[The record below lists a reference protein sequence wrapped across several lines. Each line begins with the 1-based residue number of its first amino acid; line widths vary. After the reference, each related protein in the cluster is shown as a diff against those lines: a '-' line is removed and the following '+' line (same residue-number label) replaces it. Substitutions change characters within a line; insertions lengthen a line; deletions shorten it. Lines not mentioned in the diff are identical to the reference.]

1 MTTKALIPAF
11 YCSPVLALIRLYNP
25 LVMIIMKIKQFF
37 LVFYLTLLCL
47 TLSTTSFAATNGGEI
62 DQKRNRLIGY
72 ILSKQLP
79 SLHFSDKVFND
90 ELARAV
96 FHLYIKQLD
105 YQKRFLLK
113 KDVEQ
118 LEAFVPYIDDN
129 LADGRITLPDTG
141 YDILSEK
148 IDLVQKM
155 AGVMLAGDKVG
166 AGPVAGFT
174 TYTVQAGDTLSRIAD
189 RLDGLGV
196 GELIGDNNLD
206 DPKQIFVGQQ
216 LKIRKP
222 VLSIQQ
228 DLYVGYFNVRK
239 NESYETD
246 PEKVDF
252 AKNID
257 ELKDRWRKVLKAQ
270 VISQYLDL
278 ELDQKNKLEKATEK
292 DQPQEQKTEEE
303 LWKEAIVKVSKR
315 NKNFFQRLHQETLQ
329 DHYDR
334 FFNCITRAFGPHTN
348 YIPPASKE
356 QFDINMRGSLEGI
369 GALLRE
375 DDGLIKVIRII
386 PGSASA
392 RQGSLKAEDI
402 ILQVA
407 QEGEEPVDITD
418 MRLRDAV
425 RLIRGPKGEAV
436 TLTVK
441 RTDGVTE
448 VIRIVRDV
456 VQIEETFVKSS
467 VIESEDGRKTGY
479 IYIPSFY
486 RDFEGTRNGANGR
499 NSTDDTL
506 KEILKLKEQNV
517 DGIVLDLRDDGGG
530 ALVDAVD
537 ITGLFIEYGPVVQ
550 VMNSFGDKRLLSDT
564 NEEVSYDG
572 PMVVLVNKFSASASE
587 IVAAALQD
595 YRRAVI
601 VGGTHTHGKGTV
613 QTIIDLNDNIP
624 LLHLRKYE
632 DLGALKVMIQ
642 KFYRVNGSSTQ
653 YKGVE
658 PDIVL
663 PNLFEHVKSG
673 ERYLDYSLPW
683 DSIEPVEFKP
693 YGGKPFDLEKLRA
706 LSLKRAAKDE
716 GLKIISEEAVK
727 AAERSED
734 TILSIQLDD
743 MRLKREESRL
753 TREKVG
759 AHFRKYRE
767 QQGEDSDFEEP
778 GSEQEDPK
786 EKWLKDVNEDP
797 YIREA
802 VNIVGDIIR
811 FF

>member
-1 MTTKALIPAF
+1 
-11 YCSPVLALIRLYNP
+11 
-25 LVMIIMKIKQFF
+25 MIIMKNIKLF
-37 LVFYLTLLCL
+37 LVFCL
-47 TLSTTSFAATNGGEI
+47 ALFCLISATSSFADTANSKEI
-62 DQKRNRLIGY
+62 DQQRNRLIGY

-79 SLHFSDKVFND
+79 ALHYSDKVFND
-90 ELARAV
+90 QLARDA
-96 FHLYIKQLD
+96 FRLYIKQLD

-118 LEAFVPYIDDN
+118 LEAFAPYIDDN
-129 LADGRITLPDTG
+129 LAEGRITLPDAG
-141 YDILSEK
+141 YDILNER
-148 IDLVQKM
+148 INLVQKM
-155 AGVMLAGDKVG
+155 VGVMLANDMVG
-166 AGPVAGFT
+166 AGPVGGFT
-174 TYTVQAGDTLSRIAD
+174 EYTVLPGDTLSKIAA
-189 RLDGLGV
+189 RFDGVEV
-196 GELIGDNNLD
+196 GELIGDNDLE
-206 DPKQIFVGQQ
+206 DPKRIIVGQQ

-222 VLSIQQ
+222 VLLGQG
-228 DLYVGYFNVRK
+228 DLYVGYFNVQRQ
-239 NESYETD
+239 ESYETD

-252 AKNID
+252 AGTMA

-270 VISQYLDL
+270 IISEFLDL
-278 ELDQKNKLEKATEK
+278 QANQKNMLAKSSDQKADAKQLTDA
-292 DQPQEQKTEEE
+292 E
-303 LWKEAIVKVSKR
+303 LWKEAVGKISKR
-315 NKNFFQRLHQETLQ
+315 TKNFFQRLHQETLQ

-386 PGSASA
+386 PGSAAA
-392 RQGSLKAEDI
+392 RQGGLKAEDI

-436 TLTVK
+436 RLTVK

-448 VIRIVRDV
+448 VIKIVRDV
-456 VQIEETFVKSS
+456 VQIEETFVKST
-467 VIESEDGRKTGY
+467 VIESADGRKTGY
-479 IYIPSFY
+479 IFIPSFY

-506 KEILKLKEQNV
+506 KEIIKLKEQNV
-517 DGIVLDLRDDGGG
+517 DGIILDLRDDGGG

-537 ITGLFIEYGPVVQ
+537 IAGLFIKSGPIVQ
-550 VMNSFGDKRLLSDT
+550 VMNRFGDRRVLSDT
-564 NEEVSYDG
+564 NEEVAYDG
-572 PMVVLVNKFSASASE
+572 PLVVLVNKFSASASE

-595 YRRAVI
+595 YGRAVI
-601 VGGTHTHGKGTV
+601 IGGTHTHGKGTV
-613 QTIIDLNDNIP
+613 QTIIDLNENIP
-624 LLHLRKYE
+624 LLHLHKY
-632 DLGALKVMIQ
+632 DDIGALKVTIQ

-663 PNLFEHVKSG
+663 PNLFEHIKSG

-683 DSIEPVEFKP
+683 DSTDPVEFVP
-693 YGGKPFDLEKLRA
+693 YDGIPLDLDLLRKR
-706 LSLKRAAKDE
+706 SLQRAANDE

-727 AAERSED
+727 ATERAEN
-734 TILSIQLDD
+734 TILSVQIDD
-743 MRLKREESRL
+743 MRLKREESKL
-753 TREKVG
+753 MREKVG
-759 AHFRKYRE
+759 AHYRKYRE
-767 QQGEDSDFEEP
+767 EQGNDPDFEEP
-778 GSEQEDPK
+778 EKEQEDPK
-786 EKWLKDVNEDP
+786 VKWLEDVNEDP

-802 VNIVGDIIR
+802 VNVIGDIIQ
-811 FF
+811 FSKK

>member
-1 MTTKALIPAF
+1 
-11 YCSPVLALIRLYNP
+11 
-25 LVMIIMKIKQFF
+25 MIIMKNKKIF

-47 TLSTTSFAATNGGEI
+47 TFSTISFGDTTKGGEI

-90 ELARAV
+90 ELARAA

-118 LEAFVPYIDDN
+118 LEAFAPYIDDN
-129 LADGRITLPDTG
+129 LADGRITLPDAG
-141 YDILSEK
+141 FDILSER
-148 IDLVQKM
+148 INLVQKM
-155 AGVMLAGDKVG
+155 VGTMLASDKVG

-174 TYTVQAGDTLSRIAD
+174 SYTVQPGDTLSRIAD
-189 RLDGLGV
+189 RLDNIGV
-196 GELIGDNNLD
+196 GELIGDNNLA
-206 DPKQIFVGQQ
+206 DPKRIFVGQQ

-222 VLSIQQ
+222 VLSLSDKQ
-228 DLYVGYFNVRK
+228 DLYVGFFNVQKR
-239 NESYETD
+239 ESYETD
-246 PEKVDF
+246 PEKFDF
-252 AKNID
+252 AKDLD
-257 ELKDRWRKVLKAQ
+257 ELKDRWRKQLKAQ
-270 VISQYLDL
+270 IISQYLDL
-278 ELDQKNKLEKATEK
+278 ELDQKSKLEKAAEK
-292 DQPQEQKTEEE
+292 DQPPKQLSEKE

-315 NKNFFQRLHQETLQ
+315 NKNFFQRLHQETRQ

-436 TLTVK
+436 SLTVK

-448 VIRIVRDV
+448 VIRIIRDV

-467 VIESEDGRKTGY
+467 VILSEDGRKTGY
-479 IYIPSFY
+479 LFIPSFY
-486 RDFEGTRNGANGR
+486 RDFEGTRNGAKGR

-517 DGIVLDLRDDGGG
+517 DGIILDLRDDGGG

-537 ITGLFIEYGPVVQ
+537 ITGLFIESGPVVQ
-550 VMNSFGDKRLLSDT
+550 VKNSFGDKRILSDT
-564 NEEVSYDG
+564 NKEISYDG

-613 QTIIDLNDNIP
+613 QTIIDLNENIP

-683 DSIEPVEFKP
+683 DSIESVEFKP
-693 YGGKPFDLEKLRA
+693 YSGKPFDLRKLRA

-716 GLKIISEEAVK
+716 GLKIISDEAVK
-727 AAERSED
+727 AAERSKN
-734 TILSIQLDD
+734 TVLSIQIDD

-753 TREKVG
+753 MREKVG
-759 AHFRKYRE
+759 AHYRKYRE
-767 QQGEDSDFEEP
+767 EQGVDPDFEEP
-778 GSEQEDPK
+778 DIEQEDPK
-786 EKWLKDVNEDP
+786 EKWLKDVNDDP

-811 FF
+811 FSEK

>member
-1 MTTKALIPAF
+1 MT
-11 YCSPVLALIRLYNP
+11 
-25 LVMIIMKIKQFF
+25 IMKNKKIF
-37 LVFYLTLLCL
+37 LVFSLTLFCL
-47 TLSTTSFAATNGGEI
+47 TLATITLGSSSKGDEV

-79 SLHFSDKVFND
+79 SLHFSDKLFND
-90 ELARAV
+90 DLARAT
-96 FHLYIKQLD
+96 FDLYIKQLD

-118 LEAFVPYIDDN
+118 LEAFAPYIDDN

-155 AGVMLAGDKVG
+155 VGIMLASDRVG
-166 AGPVAGFT
+166 AGPIAGFT
-174 TYTVQAGDTLSRIAD
+174 AYTVQPGDTLAKIAD
-189 RLDGLGV
+189 RFDDIEV
-196 GELIGDNNLD
+196 GDLIVDNNID
-206 DPKQIFVGQQ
+206 DPKRIVVGQQ

-222 VLSIQQ
+222 VLLVQG
-228 DLYVGYFNVRK
+228 DLYVGSFNVNKR
-239 NESYETD
+239 EAYETD
-246 PEKVDF
+246 PEKTEF
-252 AKNID
+252 AATNE

-278 ELDQKNKLEKATEK
+278 KE
-292 DQPQEQKTEEE
+292 EQKKSLDKAAEMKQPAKQLTEAE
-303 LWKEAIVKVSKR
+303 LWHEALVKVSKR
-315 NKNFFQRLHQETLQ
+315 NKNFFQRLNQETLQ

-334 FFNCITRAFGPHTN
+334 FFNCVTRAFGPHTN

-375 DDGLIKVIRII
+375 DDGFIKVIRII

-436 TLTVK
+436 SLTVK
-441 RTDGVTE
+441 KPDGVTE
-448 VIRIVRDV
+448 VIRIIRDV

-467 VIESEDGRKTGY
+467 VIESAGGRKTGY

-486 RDFEGTRNGANGR
+486 RDFEGTRNGAKGR
-499 NSTDDTL
+499 NSTDDTQQ
-506 KEILKLKEQNV
+506 EILKAIAQKV
-517 DGIVLDLRDDGGG
+517 DGIILDLRDDGGG

-537 ITGLFIEYGPVVQ
+537 ITGLFIESGPVVQ
-550 VMNSFGDKRLLSDT
+550 VLNKFGDKRILSDT
-564 NEEVSYDG
+564 NNDISYDG
-572 PMVVLVNKFSASASE
+572 PLVVLVNKFSASASE

-601 VGGTHTHGKGTV
+601 VGGAHTHGKGTV
-613 QTIIDLNDNIP
+613 QTIIDINENIP
-624 LLHLRKYE
+624 LMNLRKYE
-632 DLGALKVMIQ
+632 DLGALKVTIQ

-653 YKGVE
+653 YRGVE

-663 PNLFEHVKSG
+663 PNLFEHIKSG

-683 DSIEPVEFKP
+683 DSIQPVEFTANDRQ
-693 YGGKPFDLEKLRA
+693 YDLEKIRQR
-706 LSLKRAAKDE
+706 SLERAASDE
-716 GLKIISEEAVK
+716 GLKIIKEEAVK

-734 TILSIQLDD
+734 TMLSVQIDD
-743 MRLKREESRL
+743 MRFKREESRL
-753 TREKVG
+753 MREKVG
-759 AHFRKYRE
+759 VHYRKYRE
-767 QQGEDSDFEEP
+767 EQGEESEFAEP
-778 GSEQEDPK
+778 ESSEEDPQ
-786 EKWLKDVNEDP
+786 EKWLKDVKEDP

-811 FF
+811 FSKN

>member
-1 MTTKALIPAF
+1 MYTFLRPLPFMT
-11 YCSPVLALIRLYNP
+11 
-25 LVMIIMKIKQFF
+25 IMKNKKIF
-37 LVFYLTLLCL
+37 LVFSFTLFCL
-47 TLSTTSFAATNGGEI
+47 TLATITLANSSKGDEV

-79 SLHFSDKVFND
+79 SLHFSDKLFND
-90 ELARAV
+90 DLARAA
-96 FHLYIKQLD
+96 FDLYIKQLD

-118 LEAFVPYIDDN
+118 LEAFAPYIDDN
-129 LADGRITLPDTG
+129 LVDGRITLPDTG

-155 AGVMLAGDKVG
+155 VATMLASDRVG
-166 AGPVAGFT
+166 SGPIGGFT
-174 TYTVQAGDTLSRIAD
+174 AYTVQPGDTLDKIAD
-189 RLDGLGV
+189 RFDDIEV
-196 GELIGDNNLD
+196 GELIVDNNLD
-206 DPKQIFVGQQ
+206 DPKRVDVGQQ

-222 VLSIQQ
+222 VLLAQG
-228 DLYVGYFNVRK
+228 DLYVGSFNVHKR
-239 NESYETD
+239 ESYETD
-246 PEKVDF
+246 PEKTDF
-252 AKNID
+252 AATNE
-257 ELKDRWRKVLKAQ
+257 ELKDRWRMVLKAQ

-278 ELDQKNKLEKATEK
+278 EEEQKNALDKTAETKPPVKQL
-292 DQPQEQKTEEE
+292 TEEE
-303 LWKEAIVKVSKR
+303 LWKEALVKVGKR
-315 NKNFFQRLHQETLQ
+315 NKNFFQRLNQETLQ

-334 FFNCITRAFGPHTN
+334 FFNCVTRAFGPHTN

-375 DDGLIKVIRII
+375 DDGFIKVIRII

-436 TLTVK
+436 SLTVK
-441 RTDGVTE
+441 KPDGVTE
-448 VIRIVRDV
+448 VIRIIRDV

-467 VIESEDGRKTGY
+467 VIESAGGRKTGY

-486 RDFEGTRNGANGR
+486 RDFEGTKNGAKGR
-499 NSTDDTL
+499 NSTDDTQQ
-506 KEILKLKEQNV
+506 EILKAIAQNV
-517 DGIVLDLRDDGGG
+517 DGIILDLRDDGGG

-537 ITGLFIEYGPVVQ
+537 ITGLFIKSGPVVQ
-550 VMNSFGDKRLLSDT
+550 VLNKFGDKRILSDT
-564 NEEVSYDG
+564 NNDVSYDG
-572 PMVVLVNKFSASASE
+572 PLVVLVNKFSASASE

-601 VGGTHTHGKGTV
+601 VGGAHTHGKGTV
-613 QTIIDLNDNIP
+613 QTIIDINENIP
-624 LLHLRKYE
+624 LMNLHKYE
-632 DLGALKVMIQ
+632 DLGALKVTIQ

-653 YKGVE
+653 YRGVE

-663 PNLFEHVKSG
+663 PNLFEHIKSG

-683 DSIEPVEFKP
+683 DSIQPVEFNPNERK
-693 YGGKPFDLEKLRA
+693 FDLAKIRKR
-706 LSLKRAAKDE
+706 SLERAASDE
-716 GLKIISEEAVK
+716 GLKIIRQEAVK
-727 AAERSED
+727 AAERSEH
-734 TILSIQLDD
+734 TMLSVQIDD
-743 MRLKREESRL
+743 MRFKREESRL
-753 TREKVG
+753 MREKVG
-759 AHFRKYRE
+759 AHYRKYRE
-767 QQGEDSDFEEP
+767 EQGEETDFAEP
-778 GSEQEDPK
+778 ESPEEDPQ
-786 EKWLKDVNEDP
+786 EKWLQDVKEDP

-802 VNIVGDIIR
+802 VNMVGDIIR
-811 FF
+811 FSKN

>member
-1 MTTKALIPAF
+1 
-11 YCSPVLALIRLYNP
+11 
-25 LVMIIMKIKQFF
+25 MKKKKFF
-37 LVFYLTLLCL
+37 LVVSLALFFLTFF
-47 TLSTTSFAATNGGEI
+47 TTIYAESNKASEV

-72 ILSKQLP
+72 ILYKQLP

-90 ELARAV
+90 DLALAV

-105 YQKRFLLK
+105 FQKRFLLK

-118 LEAFVPYIDDN
+118 LEAFAPYIDDN

-148 IDLVQKM
+148 IDFVQRM
-155 AGVMLAGDKVG
+155 VGTMLASDRVG
-166 AGPVAGFT
+166 AGPVAGFSD
-174 TYTVQAGDTLSRIAD
+174 YIVQPGDTLSRIAGRFD
-189 RLDGLGV
+189 YLGV
-196 GELIGDNNLD
+196 GELIGDNELEN
-206 DPKQIFVGQQ
+206 PQKIPVGRH

-222 VLSIQQ
+222 AVRTQGEF
-228 DLYVGYFNVRK
+228 YVGYFNVRK
-239 NESYETD
+239 KESYETD

-252 AKNID
+252 AASLA

-278 ELDQKNKLEKATEK
+278 EEDQNNKLEKAKEEK
-292 DQPQEQKTEEE
+292 QPAKRLDEDA
-303 LWKEAIVKVSKR
+303 LWKEAIAKVSKR

-334 FFNCITRAFGPHTN
+334 FFNCVTRAFGPHTN

-386 PGSASA
+386 PGSAAA
-392 RQGSLKAEDI
+392 RQGRLKAEDI

-425 RLIRGPKGEAV
+425 RLIRGPKGKAV
-436 TLTVK
+436 ILTVK
-441 RTDGVTE
+441 KPDGVTE

-456 VQIEETFVKSS
+456 VQIEETFVKST
-467 VIESEDGRKTGY
+467 VIESANDRRTGY
-479 IYIPSFY
+479 IFIPSFY
-486 RDFEGTRNGANGR
+486 RDFEGTKNGAAGR
-499 NSTDDTL
+499 NSTDDTR
-506 KEILKLKEQNV
+506 KEILRLLDQNV
-517 DGIVLDLRDDGGG
+517 DGIILDLRDDGGG

-537 ITGLFIEYGPVVQ
+537 ITGLFINSGPVVQ
-550 VMNSFGDKRLLSDT
+550 VLNRFSDKRILSDT
-564 NEEVSYDG
+564 VDGVSFAG
-572 PMVVLVNKFSASASE
+572 PLVVLVNKFSASASE

-601 VGGTHTHGKGTV
+601 IGGTHTHGKGTV
-613 QTIIDLNDNIP
+613 QTIIDLNEYIP

-632 DLGALKVMIQ
+632 DLGALKVTIQ
-642 KFYRVNGSSTQ
+642 KFYRVTGSSTQ
-653 YKGVE
+653 YRGVE

-663 PNLFEHVKSG
+663 PNLFEHIKSG

-683 DSIEPVEFKP
+683 DSIDPVEFNP
-693 YGGKPFDLEKLRA
+693 YNRQFDLAKLREM
-706 LSLKRAAKDE
+706 SLDRASRDE
-716 GLKIISEEAVK
+716 GLKIISEEAIK
-727 AAERSED
+727 AAKRSED
-734 TILSIQLDD
+734 TELSIQIDD
-743 MRLKREESRL
+743 MRLKRAEAKL

-759 AHFRKYRE
+759 AHYRKYRE
-767 QQGEDSDFEEP
+767 EQGEDPDYEEP
-778 GSEQEDPK
+778 ESSQEDPK
-786 EKWLKDVNEDP
+786 VKWLKDVKEDP

-802 VNIVGDIIR
+802 ANIVGDIIR
-811 FF
+811 FSKE

>member
-1 MTTKALIPAF
+1 
-11 YCSPVLALIRLYNP
+11 
-25 LVMIIMKIKQFF
+25 MINMKNIKIF
-37 LVFYLTLLCL
+37 LVFSLTLFCL
-47 TLSTTSFAATNGGEI
+47 ISATTCFADTARVGEI

-79 SLHFSDKVFND
+79 ALHYSDKVFND
-90 ELARAV
+90 ELARAA

-105 YQKRFLLK
+105 YQKRYLLK

-118 LEAFVPYIDDN
+118 LEAFAPYIDNN
-129 LADGRITLPDTG
+129 LADGRITLPDAG
-141 YDILSEK
+141 YDILTER
-148 IDLVQKM
+148 INLVQKM
-155 AGVMLAGDKVG
+155 VGIMLASDKVG
-166 AGPVAGFT
+166 TGPVAGFT
-174 TYTVQAGDTLSRIAD
+174 TYTVLPGDTLSKIAA
-189 RLDGLGV
+189 RFDGVEV
-196 GELIGDNNLD
+196 GELIGDNDLD
-206 DPKQIFVGQQ
+206 DPKRIIVGQQ

-222 VLSIQQ
+222 VLLEQG
-228 DLYVGYFNVRK
+228 DLYVGYFNVQQK
-239 NESYETD
+239 ESYETD

-252 AKNID
+252 ATTIE

-270 VISQYLDL
+270 IISEFL
-278 ELDQKNKLEKATEK
+278 ELEGNQKNILEKSKDQKTSPKQMTE
-292 DQPQEQKTEEE
+292 DE

-334 FFNCITRAFGPHTN
+334 FFNSITRAFGPHTN
-348 YIPPASKE
+348 YIPPATKE

-386 PGSASA
+386 PGSAAA

-407 QEGEEPVDITD
+407 QEGGEPVDITD

-436 TLTVK
+436 SLTVK

-448 VIRIVRDV
+448 VIKIIRDV
-456 VQIEETFVKSS
+456 VQIEETFVKSA

-479 IYIPSFY
+479 IFIPSFY
-486 RDFEGTRNGANGR
+486 RDFEGTRNGADGR

-506 KEILKLKEQNV
+506 KEILKLKEQEV
-517 DGIVLDLRDDGGG
+517 DGIILDLRDDGGG

-537 ITGLFIEYGPVVQ
+537 ITGLFIKSGPVVQ
-550 VMNSFGDKRLLSDT
+550 VMNRFSDRRILSDT
-564 NEEVSYDG
+564 NDEVSYDG
-572 PMVVLVNKFSASASE
+572 PLVVLVNKFSASASE

-613 QTIIDLNDNIP
+613 QTIIDLNENIP

-632 DLGALKVMIQ
+632 DIGALKATIQ

-663 PNLFEHVKSG
+663 PNLFEHIKSG

-683 DSIEPVEFKP
+683 DSVDPVEFVP
-693 YGGKPFDLEKLRA
+693 YDGTPFDLKMLRQR
-706 LSLKRAAKDE
+706 SLQRAANDE
-716 GLKIISEEAVK
+716 GLKIISEEAIK
-727 AAERSED
+727 ATERSED
-734 TILSIQLDD
+734 TMLSVQIDD
-743 MRLKREESRL
+743 MRSKREESRL
-753 TREKVG
+753 MREKVG
-759 AHFRKYRE
+759 AHYRKYRE
-767 QQGEDSDFEEP
+767 DQGEEPDFEEP
-778 GSEQEDPK
+778 EKEQEDPK
-786 EKWLKDVNEDP
+786 VKWLKDVNEDP

-802 VNIVGDIIR
+802 VNIIGDIIQ
-811 FF
+811 FSKK

>member
-1 MTTKALIPAF
+1 
-11 YCSPVLALIRLYNP
+11 
-25 LVMIIMKIKQFF
+25 MIIMKNIKIF

-47 TLSTTSFAATNGGEI
+47 TFSTTSFADTPKGGET

-79 SLHFSDKVFND
+79 SLHFSDKVFD
-90 ELARAV
+90 DDLARAV

-113 KDVEQ
+113 EDVEQ
-118 LEAFVPYIDDN
+118 LEAFVPYISEN
-129 LADGRITLPDTG
+129 LADGRITLPDAG

-148 IDLVQKM
+148 INLVQKM
-155 AGVMLAGDKVG
+155 VGGMLAGDKVG

-174 TYTVQAGDTLSRIAD
+174 SYTVQPGDTLSKIAD
-189 RLDGLGV
+189 RLDDIGI

-206 DPKQIFVGQQ
+206 DSKQISVGQQ
-216 LKIRKP
+216 IKIRKP
-222 VLSIQQ
+222 ALSIKQ
-228 DLYVGYFNVRK
+228 DLYVGYFNVEK
-239 NESYETD
+239 QESYETD

-252 AKNID
+252 AKD
-257 ELKDRWRKVLKAQ
+257 LDDLKDRWRKVLKAQ
-270 VISQYLDL
+270 VVSQYLDL
-278 ELDQKNKLEKATEK
+278 ELDQKNKLEKVTATEQ
-292 DQPQEQKTEEE
+292 QPKQMSEEE
-303 LWKEAIVKVSKR
+303 LWQEAIVKVSKR
-315 NKNFFQRLHQETLQ
+315 NKNFFVRLHQETLR

-392 RQGSLKAEDI
+392 REGSLKAEDI

-436 TLTVK
+436 SLTVK

-506 KEILKLKEQNV
+506 KEILALKEQDV
-517 DGIVLDLRDDGGG
+517 DGIILDLRDDGGG

-537 ITGLFIEYGPVVQ
+537 ITGLFIESGPVVQ

-564 NEEVSYDG
+564 NKEVSYDG
-572 PMVVLVNKFSASASE
+572 PMVILVNKFSASASE

-613 QTIIDLNDNIP
+613 QTIIDLNENIP

-693 YGGKPFDLEKLRA
+693 YSGKPFDLEKLREMSQERVA
-706 LSLKRAAKDE
+706 NDE

-734 TILSIQLDD
+734 TVLSIQVDD
-743 MRLKREESRL
+743 MRFKRDESRL
-753 TREKVG
+753 MREKVG

-767 QQGEDSDFEEP
+767 EQGEDAGFDEP
-778 GSEQEDPK
+778 EREQEDPK

-802 VNIVGDIIR
+802 VNIIGDIIR
-811 FF
+811 FSEM